1 MIIWIMDQKD
11 LKQIGE
17 IVRAEVIKN
26 NFMLID
32 LMDVK
37 LKNLKNE
44 ISKDF
49 EVKMLKWKSEI
60 VDAVDAMA
68 KEIRDEREFR
78 EISSH
83 QTIGNIRRIEKLE
96 TKVFGSFER
105 LRISFLVIFL
115 IVRKVLSRGV
125 GTSGEAENVNF

>member
-96 TKVFGSFER
+96 TKVFGVVS
-105 LRISFLVIFL
+105 S
-115 IVRKVLSRGV
+115 
-125 GTSGEAENVNF
+125 A